1 MKNLRTI
8 VNNFVCNGQTYK
20 VATFTADTDAEK
32 KFGDNPWIAVH
43 NSYTEKDLP
52 LNGLQ
57 MLISRDRE
65 ELMTR
70 IKINSAIRTFKE
82 QNPDATETELLMFVV
97 KLEV

>member
-8 VNNFVCNGQTYK
+8 IKNFVCNGQTYK
-20 VATFTADTDAEK
+20 VATFTSETDAEK

-43 NSYTEKDLP
+43 DSYTEKDLP

-57 MLISRDRE
+57 MLISHDSE

-70 IKINSAIRTFKE
+70 VKINYAIRTFKE
-82 QNPDATETELLMFVV
+82 QNPDSTETELLMFVT

>member
-8 VNNFVCNGQTYK
+8 VKNFVCNGQTYK

-43 NSYTEKDLP
+43 SSYTEKDFP
-52 LNGLQ
+52 LNGFQ

-70 IKINSAIRTFKE
+70 VKINSAMRNFKE
-82 QNPDATETELLMFVV
+82 QNPNATDADIIMFLAE
-97 KLEV
+97 LEV

>member
-1 MKNLRTI
+1 MKNLETI
-8 VNNFVCNGQTYK
+8 NKKFTVNGQTYK
-20 VATFTADTDAEK
+20 ISRFTANTDAEK

-43 NSYTEKDLP
+43 DSYTEADFP

-57 MLISRDRE
+57 MLISKDYD

-70 IKINSAIRTFKE
+70 VKIDAAGRTFRAE
-82 QNPDATETELLMFVV
+82 NPNATEMEYLMYIA